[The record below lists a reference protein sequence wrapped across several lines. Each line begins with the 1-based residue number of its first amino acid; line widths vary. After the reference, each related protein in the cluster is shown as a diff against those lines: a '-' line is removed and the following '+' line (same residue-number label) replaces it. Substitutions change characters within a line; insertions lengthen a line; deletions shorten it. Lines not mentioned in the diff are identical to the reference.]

1 MTDDLKDAFQAVK
14 ERYDGEHPQAD
25 ATLSRALF
33 RQRALD
39 RKRRVTRWVVLPIA
53 AAFVAST
60 AWASVTGR
68 LPKAISSLLET
79 EHTAQAPAP
88 QPPPPVSPVVAA
100 PAAAPA
106 PSPSAEPI
114 AESPPA
120 VVETATP
127 APIASAP
134 PAPPSS
140 AAPPKTL
147 AAAPAPTTTTSAND
161 PHAALFADAHRIHF
175 VEKDPARAIAAW
187 DAYLS
192 AAPQGRF
199 APEAR
204 YNRAL
209 ALVRLGRHAEAK
221 KELEAFSNGTFGEY
235 RRAEARA
242 LLDALARDE

>member
-1 MTDDLKDAFQAVK
+1 MSDDLKDAFRAVR

-39 RKRRVTRWVVLPIA
+39 RKRRVTRWVVLPVA
-53 AAFVAST
+53 AALCAST
-60 AWASVTGR
+60 AWASVTGH

-79 EHTAQAPAP
+79 EHQAPSPAP
-88 QPPPPVSPVVAA
+88 TPPPPPSLPLSPPPPPSPPPPQDPIADPIADPPVAPTAPAQPAPVVA
-100 PAAAPA
+100 
-106 PSPSAEPI
+106 
-114 AESPPA
+114 
-120 VVETATP
+120 
-127 APIASAP
+127 SAP
-134 PAPPSS
+134 KAPPSS
-140 AAPPKTL
+140 SVPAIAPSAPP
-147 AAAPAPTTTTSAND
+147 SAND

-175 VEKDPARAIAAW
+175 VEKDPARAITAW
-187 DAYLS
+187 DAYLA
-192 AAPQGRF
+192 AAPNGRF

-221 KELEAFSNGTFGEY
+221 KELEAFANGSFGEY
-235 RRAEARA
+235 RRSEARA

>member
-1 MTDDLKDAFQAVK
+1 MSDDLKDAFRAVRD
-14 ERYDGEHPQAD
+14 RYDGEHPEAD
-25 ATLSRALF
+25 ATLNRALF

-53 AAFVAST
+53 AAFMAST

-68 LPKAISSLLET
+68 LPKAITSLIEPT
-79 EHTAQAPAP
+79 RTH
-88 QPPPPVSPVVAA
+88 S
-100 PAAAPA
+100 A
-106 PSPSAEPI
+106 PSPSPVPVPVPEPVTEPLPVPS
-114 AESPPA
+114 ASVPPTGSA
-120 VVETATP
+120 PHPAAPPSAPSAKATP
-127 APIASAP
+127 AAP
-134 PAPPSS
+134 VA
-140 AAPPKTL
+140 
-147 AAAPAPTTTTSAND
+147 TTTASGND

-187 DAYLS
+187 DAYLA

-209 ALVRLGRHAEAK
+209 ALVRLGRHGEAK
-221 KELEAFSNGTFGEY
+221 KDLEAFASGSFGGY
-235 RRAEARA
+235 RRDEARA